1 MEIAA
6 IVGFSAGCFTGGYLA
21 DVITAR
27 VIQRQKGNIFPAQ
40 RLMSLIS
47 GFYVAPAGC
56 IVLAFAC
63 AEKLHW
69 IAIAFGFGMGKAAL
83 PTTNRFVLTLF

>member
-6 IVGFSAGCFTGGYLA
+6 IVGFVAGCFTGGYLA
-21 DVITAR
+21 DLITAQ

-40 RLMSLIS
+40 RLMALVP

-69 IAIAFGFGMGKAAL
+69 IAIAFGFDMGNAKL
-83 PTTNRFVLTLF
+83 PVANLSVLTLF